1 MCKTFALLNT
11 PVSPVESFIEFKK
24 YSRHSVI
31 PELSKPHKLIKW
43 YARVKAFPLKKPI
56 AGM

>member
-11 PVSPVESFIEFKK
+11 PVNLVEFFIEFKK
-24 YSRHSVI
+24 YSLHSII
-31 PELSKPHKLIKW
+31 PELSKTRKLIKW
-43 YARVKAFPLKKPI
+43 YVCVKVLPLKKPI